1 MKSILVIDDDD
12 QFRKMLKLLL
22 ERHGFTVIATD
33 QAKKGFDV
41 LQATHVDLVITDIVM
56 PETEGMETILA
67 LKKLGVDVPVIAV
80 SGGTPDLNANDLL
93 ETANLMGAHWSM
105 KKPIQRET
113 FLEKVYELLG
123 MERSRQTID
132 EEKKDG
138 EEPQPQEIVTEK
150 PAAVEKNRGRILVID
165 DDVQFRRMLSQFLT
179 RNGFAVSEAKDGSD
193 GIQKYRENPAK
204 LVITDIVMENK
215 DGVETIYELK
225 QAFPDVPIFAVSGDP
240 SFDPEFFLRMAK
252 KAGADKTF
260 TKPLDR
266 NRFLDDVNSIFPDQ

>member
-22 ERHGFTVIATD
+22 ERHGFTAIAAD
-33 QAKKGFDV
+33 QAKKGFDI
-41 LQATHVDLVITDIVM
+41 LRSTHIDLIITDIVM
-56 PETEGMETILA
+56 PETEGMETIMA

-93 ETANLMGAHWSM
+93 ETANMIGAHWSM
-105 KKPIQRET
+105 KKPIHRES

-123 MERSRQTID
+123 MERKHQDID

-138 EEPQPQEIVTEK
+138 EEPLSQ
-150 PAAVEKNRGRILVID
+150 ADVEKNRGRILVID

-179 RNGFAVSEAKDGSD
+179 RNGFAVSEANDGSD

-204 LVITDIVMENK
+204 LVITDIVMVNK

-225 QAFPDVPIFAVSGDP
+225 QAFPDVTIFAVSGDP
-240 SFDPEFFLRMAK
+240 SFDPEFFLKMAK

-266 NRFLDDVNSIFPDQ
+266 NRFLDDVNSIFPD